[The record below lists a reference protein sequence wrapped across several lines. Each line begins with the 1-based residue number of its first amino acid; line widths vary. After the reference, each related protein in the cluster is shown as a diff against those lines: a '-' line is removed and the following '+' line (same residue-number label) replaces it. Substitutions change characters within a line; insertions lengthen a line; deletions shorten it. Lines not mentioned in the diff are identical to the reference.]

1 MRGQV
6 QRASSCFYGIFESQ
20 TTEAQ
25 TGKRQQFYH
34 QKSHSLG
41 QIFPFH
47 PDMCH
52 MTSSSSRDEEQG
64 ARKDP
69 HWEAA
74 EQGALINVSQ
84 VCWY

>member
-1 MRGQV
+1 MHGQV
-6 QRASSCFYGIFESQ
+6 QRASSRFYGIFVSQ

-25 TGKRQQFYH
+25 TGKKNNFTPP
-34 QKSHSLG
+34 KSHSLG

-47 PDMCH
+47 PDTCH
-52 MTSSSSRDEEQG
+52 MSSSSSRDEEQE

-74 EQGALINVSQ
+74 EQGALIVSQ